1 VVGPVAHA
9 NPGSGGQ
16 RLDEPTVEMSAP
28 PAQRVFAHDGLP
40 VRVGRRERS
49 SRASAASSVAWTRR
63 VDAGDLARPG
73 HPRRARGVR
82 LMRRHRLPASVR
94 AERVMSFPEEGPHP
108 GPGSAGS
115 SAIPPGER
123 RPSSR
128 RGATPDS
135 KDSRRSSAR
144 HSPMPV
150 TCPSSPC
157 PCGPAARV
165 MRSPGKRPSPASWSV
180 SSSPSTPGATC
191 GPVPAGA
198 GTAGRGDVAPAA
210 IDATRAARYRRP
222 SRRRVHGPL
231 GTAVAP

>member
-1 VVGPVAHA
+1 MNRLSRCQHHRPDGCSPTMGCLFALDGGSGRRGGVLPHLWPGHGGWTPEIWLGQDIPVARA
-9 NPGSGGQ
+9 GAADAPAPTTGQ
-16 RLDEPTVEMSAP
+16 RQSRAGDELS
-28 PAQRVFAHDGLP
+28 
-40 VRVGRRERS
+40 GRRS
-49 SRASAASSVAWTRR
+49 SPGTGLRR
-63 VDAGDLARPG
+63 V
-73 HPRRARGVR
+73 
-82 LMRRHRLPASVR
+82 
-94 AERVMSFPEEGPHP
+94 
-108 GPGSAGS
+108 
-115 SAIPPGER
+115 SAIPPEQR

-210 IDATRAARYRRP
+210 IDATRAARYHRP

>member
-1 VVGPVAHA
+1 MNRLSRCQHHRPDGCSPTMGCLFALDG
-9 NPGSGGQ
+9 GSGRRG
-16 RLDEPTVEMSAP
+16 
-28 PAQRVFAHDGLP
+28 RVLP
-40 VRVGRRERS
+40 HL
-49 SRASAASSVAWTRR
+49 W
-63 VDAGDLARPG
+63 PG
-73 HPRRARGVR
+73 HGGWTPEIWLGQDIPVARGVR

-94 AERVMSFPEEGPHP
+94 AERVMSFPEEGAHP